1 MRDSSSLWLGP
12 PNSTSPPWC
21 TTRSTMAVASLSSA
35 KTVPHLP
42 NSTLA
47 VNTTLLLVAVR
58 YDPVQEASPRP
69 RRRARSRTRPGPGAS
84 PWPRRRAAGR
94 APPPAWP
101 CRAAAPAARSAGTSR
116 GGPPR
121 SRRSRGRWP
130 CGSCRAPS
138 GRRRPGPPRR
148 ARTPARASLGG
159 HAVRCPISIIT
170 KKGSLK
176 STGSLCL
183 QANVCPKRGDLRS
196 EPPWRP

>member
-1 MRDSSSLWLGP
+1 MRPRGRRWPSRLRRRRPCPIPDVGGEYHAP
-12 PNSTSPPWC
+12 P
-21 TTRSTMAVASLSSA
+21 RSCPIRPS
-35 KTVPHLP
+35 
-42 NSTLA
+42 
-47 VNTTLLLVAVR
+47 R
-58 YDPVQEASPRP
+58 ASPRP

-116 GGPPR
+116 GRRRGRGDPEGGGHVGLAAPR
-121 SRRSRGRWP
+121 LAVEDQVLRVAHKRPAESIFRWP
-130 CGSCRAPS
+130 CGSVS
-138 GRRRPGPPRR
+138 NKHN
-148 ARTPARASLGG
+148 S
-159 HAVRCPISIIT
+159 

-196 EPPWRP
+196 RATLAALRQLVHTFILRR